1 MPGASMLLLRAR
13 CALPFHAR
21 CALPFRSAFRCAHS
35 GRRRGSAPPAP
46 QPFRRGGDR
55 RTADKLRASQKLPHR
70 ERPIN
75 NQDIGEL
82 NLVFLG
88 TASAQAT
95 TSRAQQSVAL
105 RVQNETWLF
114 DCGGQTQMQML
125 RAGIAPLSATR
136 IFISH
141 MHGDHV
147 FGLPAVI
154 AMCANSSMQ
163 QVEQM

>member
-1 MPGASMLLLRAR
+1 MLRA

-125 RAGIAPLSATR
+125 RAGIAPLSVTR